1 MVEGVRFSGVFDY
14 GVKGRLTKLS
24 AGCLG
29 VGWFSL
35 GCMANS
41 YKGWC
46 LDVQDIPHITHAL
59 YLLTQDGDDLL
70 QVAQQ
75 QMLSWKAPV

>member
-14 GVKGRLTKLS
+14 GVKGRLTKLN

-29 VGWFSL
+29 WGWFSL
-35 GCMANS
+35 RCMANS

-46 LDVQDIPHITHAL
+46 LVCFRVMGKFGFGQ
-59 YLLTQDGDDLL
+59 
-70 QVAQQ
+70 
-75 QMLSWKAPV
+75 KAMIFLGSA

>member
-1 MVEGVRFSGVFDY
+1 MVEGVRFSEVFDY
-14 GVKGRLTKLS
+14 GVKGRLTKLNAGCLGWRGFS
-24 AGCLG
+24 AGCL
-29 VGWFSL
+29 
-35 GCMANS
+35 ANS

-46 LDVQDIPHITHAL
+46 LNVQDVPHITHAL

-75 QMLSWKAPV
+75 RMLSWKAPV